1 MTQRQITL
9 VNKSATA
16 TSLAVLQ
23 GGSEQQA
30 GIVAWLAKYAY
41 PDTQI
46 RFTWDDTDLCFVWA
60 GTGQL
65 SPGVVV
71 DASQVV
77 PTALNEGNV
86 IDLSYDSKNRTF
98 YFHNQQTGGQP
109 GSLTI
114 RQDSSIPPNAIA
126 AGIGMSGKPTLVMQ
140 ANPNMYT
147 TFQPRTAYFLAFG
160 AITQGEIIDTQTT
173 PLHAIEFP
181 PNVVA
186 LTATLGPDNQWTV
199 VSDILTTV
207 TSDE

>member
-9 VNKSATA
+9 VNNSASP

-23 GGSEQQA
+23 GGSEQS
-30 GIVAWLAKYAY
+30 GVVAWLAKYAY
-41 PDTQI
+41 PNTQI

-65 SPGVVV
+65 SPGVLIE
-71 DASQVV
+71 ASQVV
-77 PTALNEGNV
+77 STSLNEGNV

-114 RQDSSIPPNAIA
+114 RQDSTVPPNAIA
-126 AGIGMSGKPTLVMQ
+126 VGIGMSGKPTFVMQ

-147 TFQPRTAYFLAFG
+147 TFQPRPTYYLAFG
-160 AITQGEIIDTQTT
+160 AITQSEVVDTQVVQTQEI
-173 PLHAIEFP
+173 AFP

-186 LTATLGPDNQWTV
+186 LTATLGADNQWTV
-199 VSDILTTV
+199 VSDILSTV